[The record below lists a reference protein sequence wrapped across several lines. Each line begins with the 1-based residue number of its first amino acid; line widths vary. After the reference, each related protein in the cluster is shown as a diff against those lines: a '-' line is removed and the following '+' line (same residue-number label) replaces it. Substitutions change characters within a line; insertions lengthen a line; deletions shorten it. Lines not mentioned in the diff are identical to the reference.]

1 MTALTDMPTRDE
13 CVIRNLIDTRAAEAP
28 DEVFAVFDG
37 TGEQWTNA
45 ELLRRTR
52 SVAAGLH
59 ELGIRPGDL
68 VAVWLPNGPAALVA
82 YTAIS
87 YLGAVYTPFNTAYRG
102 GLLEH
107 VIENSGASVLIADS
121 RLLDR
126 LASVEHGG
134 LHTVIAI
141 GESPAVEGIRVLPE
155 AALDGDPDALTGLEQ
170 PIEPWDR
177 HCVMYTSGTTGPSKG
192 VVTTYLQG
200 YTGITAIPT
209 RRGARMML
217 VGPMFHTSGAAVVHN
232 SLINGG
238 SLVMLESFSTQ
249 SFWADVRRYR
259 ITSGV
264 LVGAM
269 ATFLLKQP
277 EAADDRDHGL
287 DQVVMMP
294 LSDDPRAFAD
304 RFGVDIYTCF
314 NMTETPTPIVSE
326 VNPPI
331 PGIAGR
337 IRPGLQAR
345 LVDGN
350 DLEVADGQTGEL
362 ILRSDLPW
370 ALATGYHNNSE
381 ATAALWRNGWLHT
394 GDALR
399 RDAEGNYYFV
409 DRLKDAIRRRGEN
422 VSSFEVEKELQAHP
436 GVRLAAVV
444 AVPSEHGE
452 DEVLA
457 VIAPVTGAQLDFV
470 EIITF
475 LRDRMAHFMIPRYL
489 RIVDA
494 LPATPTNKVEKYRL
508 RADGVTPDTW
518 DREAAGISIKRDR
531 L

>member
-1 MTALTDMPTRDE
+1 MIDMPTRDE
-13 CVIRNLIDTRAAEAP
+13 CVIRNLIDSRAAAAP
-28 DEVFAVFDG
+28 DEVFVVFDE
-37 TGEQWTNA
+37 TGEQWTCA
-45 ELLRRTR
+45 DLSRRTR
-52 SVAAGLH
+52 SVAAGLQQ
-59 ELGIRPGDL
+59 LGVSQDDV
-68 VAVWLPNGPAALVA
+68 VAVWLPNGPAALLA

-107 VIENSGASVLIADS
+107 VIENSGASVMIADG

-134 LHTVIAI
+134 LQVVVAV
-141 GESPAVEGIRVLPE
+141 GESPALGGLRVVPE
-155 AALDGDPDALTGLEQ
+155 STLAVDPESLTELER
-170 PIEPWDR
+170 PIQPWDR
-177 HCVMYTSGTTGPSKG
+177 HCVIYTSGTTGPSKG
-192 VVTTYLQG
+192 VVTTYVQG
-200 YTGITAIPT
+200 YIGITAIPT

-238 SLVMLESFSTQ
+238 SLVMLKSFSTQ
-249 SFWADVRRYR
+249 SFWPDVRRYQ

-269 ATFLLKQP
+269 ATFLLKQRP
-277 EAADDRDHGL
+277 ATDDRDHPL
-287 DQVVMMP
+287 EQVVMMP

-326 VNPPI
+326 VNPSLS
-331 PGIAGR
+331 GAAGR
-337 IRPGLQAR
+337 VRPEFEAR
-345 LVDGN
+345 LVDTN
-350 DLEVADGQTGEL
+350 DIGVPDGDVGEL
-362 ILRSDLPW
+362 ILRCALPW
-370 ALATGYHNNSE
+370 ALSTEYYNNPGG
-381 ATAALWRNGWLHT
+381 TAALWRNGWLHT

-399 RDAEGNYYFV
+399 RDSEGNYYFV
-409 DRLKDAIRRRGEN
+409 DRIKDAIRRRGEN

-436 GVRLAAVV
+436 GVRQAAVV

-457 VIAPVTGAQLDFV
+457 VLAPVAGVALDFV
-470 EIITF
+470 ELIDH
-475 LRDRMAHFMIPRYL
+475 LRGRMAHFMIPRYIRL
-489 RIVDA
+489 VDD
-494 LPATPTNKVEKYRL
+494 LPATPTNKIEKYRL
-508 RADGVTPDTW
+508 RAEGVTADTW
-518 DREAAGISIKRDR
+518 DREAAGITIKQDR